1 MLNKLKKAVNR
12 NKRIITNFSYLSV
25 LQLFNILSPLIAYPF
40 LIKVLGTETYGL
52 VIFSQAVVGY
62 LVILVAFGFNITAT
76 KKVSIH
82 RDDKNKLSEIISSV
96 LIVKTALLVISFL
109 IMSGMLIYIEQAKN
123 YETLFFLTMWMVL
136 YDVIFPQWYFQGIE
150 KMKYITYITLVSRV
164 TFLGFIFVIIKSAD
178 DYLYYPII
186 NGIGALISGIISLY
200 IIFWKHKI
208 KFNYQPINKLK
219 FYLKDAL
226 TIFIS
231 TVSINLYKSTNKVV
245 VGAFLGMGE
254 VAYYDLA
261 EKIINIA
268 KIPQNILSQTIFPKI
283 SSDRNISF
291 VKKIFNISILFN
303 ILLYIVIVI
312 LAEPVVLFLGGVQ
325 MLPAVI
331 VIYILGFTVP
341 ILALGNIFGFQSLVA
356 FGYVKEFTKVVLIA
370 GVLYFTQLL
379 SLWLTLG
386 FTIISISII
395 NVSTEILTTI
405 YLFIICKKRKVW

>member
-1 MLNKLKKAVNR
+1 MLSKLKKAVSQ
-12 NKRIITNFSYLSV
+12 NKRIISNFSYLSV

-40 LIKVLGTETYGL
+40 LIKALGKETYGL
-52 VIFSQAVVGY
+52 DIFAQAVVGY

-76 KKVSIH
+76 KEVSIH

-96 LIVKTALLVISFL
+96 LIIKTALLVISFL
-109 IMSGMLIYIEQAKN
+109 IMSGVLIYIEQAKN

-164 TFLGFIFVIIKSAD
+164 TFLGFIFVIIKSVD
-178 DYLYYPII
+178 DYLYLPII

-208 KFNYQPINKLK
+208 KFNCQPINKLK
-219 FYLKDAL
+219 YYLKDAL

-231 TVSINLYKSTNKVV
+231 SVSINLYKSTNKVV
-245 VGAFLGMGE
+245 VGAFLGMSE

-268 KIPQNILSQTIFPKI
+268 KTPQNILSQTIFPKI
-283 SSDRNISF
+283 SSDRNMSF
-291 VKKIFNISILFN
+291 VKKIFNVSILFN

-312 LAEPVVLFLGGVQ
+312 LAKPIVFFLGGVQ
-325 MLPAVI
+325 MLPSVI
-331 VIYILGFTVP
+331 IIYILGFTVP
-341 ILALGNIFGFQSLVA
+341 ILAMGNIFGFQSLVA
-356 FGYVKEFTKVVLIA
+356 FGYVKEFAKVVVIA
-370 GVLYFTQLL
+370 GVIYFTQLL

-405 YLFIICKKRKVW
+405 YLFFLCKKRKLW